1 MFNNV
6 FTSPHSAPV
15 QNLNFLL
22 NDFSENVSKTLKK
35 LEHIQIRVFI
45 VILQN
50 HVWNVVEPFFLKD

>member
-50 HVWNVVEPFFLKD
+50 HV